1 MSETIKILSRE
12 ILHRGFGML
21 EVIRVLRRC
30 FDGKEQ
36 EIAREVYDVDHGA
49 AILPYDPLRRRVLLV
64 RQFRLAAFLASGRET
79 LIEACAGK
87 LEGADPAERIVM
99 EAAEELGYAIKAP
112 RHLFDG
118 FMSPGVYAEKISYFV
133 APYCPDDKIGPG
145 GGVDLD
151 EDIEVLEPTFA
162 EALAMIDSGEIDD
175 TKTILLL
182 HYAKLMGLMG

>member
-12 ILHRGFGML
+12 ILHRGFGLL
-21 EVIRVLRRC
+21 EAVRILRRR

-49 AILPYDPLRRRVLLV
+49 AILPYDPLRGRVLLV

-112 RHLFDG
+112 RYLFDG

-133 APYCPDDKIGPG
+133 ATYSPDDRTGAG
-145 GGVDLD
+145 GGVDID

-162 EALAMIDSGEIDD
+162 EALAMIDSGEIVD

-182 HYAKLMGLMG
+182 HYAKLNALL